1 MSREPELEP
10 SRVYNQVAG
19 TSLHRLTA
27 ISDGIFAVGMTLLV
41 LGLTVPA
48 AQGITTE
55 ADLLRQLGNLV
66 PAIVT
71 YFMSFLTLGIFWV
84 GQQTQ
89 LSEVERANRLYTW
102 IHLAFLLAVTLVPFT
117 TQLLARFHWSRVA
130 LIVYW
135 LNILVMGTM
144 LLIGAE
150 YANRAG
156 LFPQRTAATLLRL
169 VRRRVYGAQ
178 LLYVIGVLLSVFGT
192 DWSIAFIVA
201 IQLNFALAPP
211 IPLLRSI

>member
-1 MSREPELEP
+1 MSRAPVQP
-10 SRVYNQVAG
+10 RIYNDVAG
-19 TSLHRLTA
+19 TSLHRLTS

-41 LGLTVPA
+41 LGLALPA
-48 AQGITTE
+48 AQAVQTD
-55 ADLLRQLGNLV
+55 ADLLRQLGNLL
-66 PAIVT
+66 PAVVT

-89 LSEVERANRLYTW
+89 LSDDERTNRAYTW
-102 IHLAFLLAVTLVPFT
+102 IHLVFLLSVTLVPFT
-117 TQLLARFHWSRVA
+117 TQLLAHFHWLHVA

-144 LLIGAE
+144 LLVGAE
-150 YANRAG
+150 YASHAG
-156 LFPQRTAATLLRL
+156 LFPAESAPRLLRL
-169 VRRRVYGAQ
+169 VRRRVYWAQ
-178 LLYVIGVLLSVFGT
+178 ALYVIGVLLSVFGT
-192 DWSIAFIVA
+192 HWSIAFIVA